1 MPGEAGF
8 ASKGR
13 EGMRLTDS
21 SAITQSAIVPGG
33 ADQRFRQAKPAGM
46 GGGGGRMNAQ
56 GRQNASTIACILLL
70 RPPFVS
76 PIA

>member
-13 EGMRLTDS
+13 EGIRLTHS
-21 SAITQSAIVPGG
+21 CAMTQSAVLPGV
-33 ADQRFRQAKPAGM
+33 RINTH
-46 GGGGGRMNAQ
+46 GR
-56 GRQNASTIACILLL
+56 RNASTIAWILLL
-70 RPPFVS
+70 RPPLVS